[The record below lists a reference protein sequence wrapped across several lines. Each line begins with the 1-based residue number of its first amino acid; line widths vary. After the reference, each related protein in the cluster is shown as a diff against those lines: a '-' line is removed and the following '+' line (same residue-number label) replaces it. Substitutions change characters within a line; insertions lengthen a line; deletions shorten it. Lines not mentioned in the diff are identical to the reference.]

1 MKFCGIKMTEG
12 QGESAK
18 AGLSAPDEPIFR
30 RPFGHSD
37 VTLLGRGGKGDRTS
51 SKASTIANTT
61 LFGLFIAG
69 SPFLLRAEFMNLMSL
84 GPQQKQPGSPFQSGP
99 IRLAVRMAVFRLF
112 SAFLKG

>member
-1 MKFCGIKMTEG
+1 MKFCDIKMTEG

-51 SKASTIANTT
+51 SKASTVANTT

-69 SPFLLRAEFMNLMSL
+69 PPFLLRAEFMDLMSL
-84 GPQQKQPGSPFQSGP
+84 GPDY
-99 IRLAVRMAVFRLF
+99 R
-112 SAFLKG
+112 